1 MIVLAGTTSYNQKT
15 GTVND
20 VICPECDTSTIF
32 TYRVLRRYTHL
43 TFIPLFPVDTVIE
56 TQCAHCDR
64 IFEYEKLPENI
75 RSKMQQRESQSQFR
89 TPIWMFSGTILLIGF
104 LAYSGYN
111 YFIVKDQTAEWI
123 KNPIAGDVYDLKF
136 SNGYYSTL
144 RIDKATNDSIFG
156 TANDYQ
162 VSMFY
167 ETSDIDKLENYTLKK
182 ERCSKSDL
190 KKLYAEGEI
199 ISIKRK

>member
-15 GTVND
+15 GTVNN
-20 VICPECDTSTIF
+20 VICPECDTSTTF

-43 TFIPLFPVDTVIE
+43 TFIPLFPVDTLIE
-56 TQCAHCDR
+56 TQCNHCNR
-64 IFEYEKLPENI
+64 IFDYDNLPENI
-75 RSKMQQRESQSQFR
+75 LRKMQQRESQSQFR

-111 YFIVKDQTAEWI
+111 YFIVKDLTAEWI
-123 KNPIAGDVYDLKF
+123 ENPIAGDVYDLKF

-144 RIDKATNDSIFG
+144 RIDKATKDIIFS

-162 VSMFY
+162 AGMFY
-167 ETSDIDKLENYTLKK
+167 ETGNIGKPENYTSKK
-182 ERCSKSDL
+182 ERYLKTDL
-190 KKLYAEGEI
+190 KKRYAEGEI

>member
-15 GTVND
+15 GTVNN
-20 VICPECDTSTIF
+20 VICPECNTSTTF

-43 TFIPLFPVDTVIE
+43 TFVPLFPVDTIIE
-56 TQCAHCDR
+56 TQCNNCNC
-64 IFEYEKLPENI
+64 IFDYGNLPENVRTI
-75 RSKMQQRESQSQFR
+75 MQQRESQNQFR
-89 TPIWMFSGTILLIGF
+89 TPIWMFSGTIILIGF
-104 LAYSGYN
+104 LTYSGYN
-111 YFIVKDQTAEWI
+111 YFIAKDQTSEWI
-123 KNPIAGDVYDLKF
+123 ENPTVGDIYDLKF

-144 RIDKATNDSIFG
+144 RIEKATNDSIFI

-162 VSMFY
+162 VGMFY
-167 ETSDIDKLENYTLKK
+167 ETSDIDKPENYTLKK
-182 ERCSKSDL
+182 ERYSKSDL